1 MKFKTPKKK
10 KRKLKVEDDILYE
23 ILIENIQKVKN
34 NLDQKRDLP
43 IPYYDKK
50 TREKFQR
57 SKRFYKQYLSDY
69 L

>member
-50 TREKFQR
+50 VMFLKLTKF
-57 SKRFYKQYLSDY
+57 
-69 L
+69 